1 MSSANFL
8 EGVIETAAT
17 IAGTP
22 TLWFGQIPADVTS
35 LPAAMIETY
44 SEDARGTASYDT
56 AGTIPTKKTVSW
68 KIVCWGAGGLAANA
82 LAVARLFQ
90 AGFTKTSI
98 TLTGAQ
104 RAFVFQG
111 KTEVFRD
118 PLLSDAEQ
126 VVYRAEINYEGLW
139 TNPTQ

>member
-8 EGVIETAAT
+8 EGIIEKAAT
-17 IAGTP
+17 IGGAP
-22 TLWFGQIPADVTS
+22 TLWFGQIPVDATS
-35 LPAAMIETY
+35 LPAAVITSY
-44 SEDARGTASYDT
+44 SEEASPARYDT
-56 AGTIPTKKTVSW
+56 ASEIPNKKLVSW
-68 KIVCWGAGGLAANA
+68 KIVCYGEGGLAANA

-98 TLTGAQ
+98 VLTGSQ
-104 RAFVFQG
+104 KAFVFQG

-118 PLLSDAEQ
+118 ELLSDAEQ
-126 VVYRAEINYEGLW
+126 TVYRAEINYTAIW